1 MAKLN
6 REDVAMDMT
15 PMIDMVFQLMI
26 FFLVT
31 IKMDQ
36 DQINETIKLA
46 RAPHGPIIE
55 ERDPRTIIIEVDKSG
70 RISLGGTYMRP
81 ELLKAILQSSV
92 YKTGFGIPILIRG
105 HLTAPHQD
113 IRRVMDICCSV
124 GLWRIQF
131 AAIQKDA
138 KGGKK

>member
-1 MAKLN
+1 MAKL
-6 REDVAMDMT
+6 RKEETAMDMT

-46 RAPHGPIIE
+46 RSPHGPPIA
-55 ERDPRTIIIEVDKSG
+55 ERDPRTITIEVDKRG

-81 ELLKAILQSSV
+81 ELLKAILQGAV

-105 HLTAPHQD
+105 DLQAAHSD
-113 IRRVMDICCSV
+113 IRRVMDICSGI
-124 GLWRIQF
+124 GLWRVQF
-131 AAIQKDA
+131 AAIQKEA
-138 KGGKK
+138 KGKNP

>member
-6 REDVAMDMT
+6 RDDVALDMT

-36 DQINETIKLA
+36 DQINESIKLA
-46 RAPHGPIIE
+46 RAPHGPAIE
-55 ERDPRTIIIEVDKSG
+55 ERDPRTITIEVDQKG

-81 ELLKAILQSSV
+81 ELLKAILQGAV

-113 IRRVMDICCSV
+113 IRRVMDICSGV

>member
-1 MAKLN
+1 MARLN
-6 REDVAMDMT
+6 KEDMAMDMT

-36 DQINETIKLA
+36 DQINESIKLA
-46 RAPHGPIIE
+46 RAPHGPAIE
-55 ERDPRTIIIEVDKSG
+55 ERDPRTIIIEVDQKG

-81 ELLKAILQSSV
+81 ELLKNILRGAV
-92 YKTGFGIPILIRG
+92 AKTGYGIPILIRG
-105 HLTAPHQD
+105 HLTTPHQD
-113 IRRVMDICCSV
+113 IRKVMDICSGI

-138 KGGKK
+138 KGKNQ

>member
-1 MAKLN
+1 MARLN
-6 REDVAMDMT
+6 KDDVAMDMT

-46 RAPHGPIIE
+46 KAPHGPAIE
-55 ERDPRTIIIEVDKSG
+55 ERDPRTIIIEVDKRG

-81 ELLKAILQSSV
+81 ELLKSILEGAV

-105 HLTAPHQD
+105 HLTTPHSD
-113 IRRVMDICCSV
+113 IRRVMDICSSV

-131 AAIQKDA
+131 AAIQKEA
-138 KGGKK
+138 KGKNP